1 MRPCDVAKIWL
12 KPMVLWN
19 TSILDKPHV
28 VVILLLSMLVNEKSL
43 ESWPKTITMAPC
55 FAKRLKA
62 WHCKYIKCQK
72 HNIILRK
79 KNLAKQKG
87 TQGKTIEEMILPPIF
102 PMFFFTHLDLL
113 QEDAHTICYCT
124 CCHHKFPVPKLHL
137 PTAILWGFLVFPY
150 ISQFIPGYK

>member
-55 FAKRLKA
+55 FAKRLKT

-79 KNLAKQKG
+79 NNLAKQNPHKEKQWKKWFCLLFFPG
-87 TQGKTIEEMILPPIF
+87 FFLPIWTCFWRMLILFSTVPVVTTSFRYQNCIYRRLFCGVSF
-102 PMFFFTHLDLL
+102 P
-113 QEDAHTICYCT
+113 
-124 CCHHKFPVPKLHL
+124 
-137 PTAILWGFLVFPY
+137 VFPY
-150 ISQFIPGYK
+150 IGQFIPG